1 MYHGLQQFWS
11 DTMILGLT
19 VLLVL
24 TLIAMVDIYRTFYHD
39 AKQQS
44 TLEP

>member
-1 MYHGLQQFWS
+1 
-11 DTMILGLT
+11 MILGLT

-24 TLIAMVDIYRTFYHD
+24 TLTAMVDIYRAFYHG

-44 TLEP
+44 TLDP

>member
-1 MYHGLQQFWS
+1 MYHRLQQFWS

-24 TLIAMVDIYRTFYHD
+24 TLIAMVEIYRTFYHG

-44 TLEP
+44 TLDP